1 MLVHGDADPTVPFAG
16 SLSAYGQAPAP
27 KALVRLIG
35 APHVFFGPPWGS
47 VGIAA
52 TADWFDRWLKRDRGA
67 LDRLRT
73 DANVSG
79 VAALSLSTG

>member
-1 MLVHGDADPTVPFAG
+1 
-16 SLSAYGQAPAP
+16 
-27 KALVRLIG
+27 
-35 APHVFFGPPWGS
+35 VFFGPPWGS

-79 VAALSLSTG
+79 VAAAGLSTG